1 MSAHNDERE
10 RLDLLSN
17 RVIGAALKVHQEIGP
32 GNLERA
38 CESCLAFELAED
50 GVHVDR
56 QVELPLVYKGHRL
69 DCGYRIDLLVEK
81 ELIVEVKSSER
92 LERIHHAQLLHYLKH
107 AKLKL
112 GLLINFNVKWL
123 REGIKRVVN
132 GLPE

>member
-1 MSAHNDERE
+1 MSPNEERE
-10 RLDLLSN
+10 RLDQLSN
-17 RVIGAALKVHQEIGP
+17 RVIGAAIRVHKEIGP

-50 GVHVDR
+50 GLRVDR
-56 QVELPLVYKGHRL
+56 QVPLPLTYKGHRL
-69 DCGYRIDLLVEK
+69 DAGYRIDLLVERA
-81 ELIVEVKSSER
+81 LIVEVKSIER

-123 REGIKRVVN
+123 RDGIERVVN